1 MNSFFISIQFVIDN
15 QLIAYLF
22 FTLKL
27 YLHSKCFVILNNTQ
41 DCFFTIFIVLI
52 LMFILFNS
60 SSLLFILIF
69 YWQLLTYHS
78 FMLNTCFISLKL
90 CFSFYN
96 NLKHLLLSF
105 LLTQLIAHELIEF
118 LLIFNQNPFIFI
130 TTIFDIILFSIIF
143 YEGYLQLS
151 TTCLFFG
158 YVKVFNVLFFK
169 FYDLIINFFEKMFLT
184 IYYFFQIKYYDNF
197 FSLAI
202 LAYKLNFCLQR
213 VLLIYF
219 SFMLNILLNNFIFFV
234 QAGEIKINF

>member
-1 MNSFFISIQFVIDN
+1 M
-15 QLIAYLF
+15 
-22 FTLKL
+22 
-27 YLHSKCFVILNNTQ
+27 HSKCFVILNNTH
-41 DCFFTIFIVLI
+41 DCFFTIFIVLT

-78 FMLNTCFISLKL
+78 FMLNTYFISLKL
-90 CFSFYN
+90 CFFFYN

-130 TTIFDIILFSIIF
+130 TTIFDIILFFIIF

-184 IYYFFQIKYYDNF
+184 IYYFF
-197 FSLAI
+197 
-202 LAYKLNFCLQR
+202 
-213 VLLIYF
+213 
-219 SFMLNILLNNFIFFV
+219 
-234 QAGEIKINF
+234 